1 MSDRFASSCPS
12 KLDPPQVRLRTDLFH
27 WRNGFAVANTGG
39 STGLAPIEILLTK
52 KSQCDI
58 LMRCGCR
65 GENHHCL
72 RSRGEKADVSS
83 CWPSSG

>member
-1 MSDRFASSCPS
+1 MSDRFASSSPN
-12 KLDPPQVRLRTDLFH
+12 KIDPPQIRLRTDSSH

-52 KSQCDI
+52 KSQCGI
-58 LMRCGCR
+58 LLRCGCR

-72 RSRGEKADVSS
+72 RSRGEKADASF
-83 CWPSSG
+83 CWP